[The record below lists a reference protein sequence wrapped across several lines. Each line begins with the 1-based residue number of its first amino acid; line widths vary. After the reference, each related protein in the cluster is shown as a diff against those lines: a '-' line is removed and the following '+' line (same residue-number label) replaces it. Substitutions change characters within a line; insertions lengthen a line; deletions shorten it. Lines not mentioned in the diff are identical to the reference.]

1 MADIDDW
8 LTSAAGRIP
17 AHVPITTLSALEQ
30 RLDGQPSPMAASSR
44 RDTGLSMLCACLAA
58 VVGFSAISGVAGWRD
73 DRAQATWIA
82 ALASLTVQ
90 PVDRALR

>member
-30 RLDGQPSPMAASSR
+30 RLDGQPSPWPHQAAAT
-44 RDTGLSMLCACLAA
+44 RD
-58 VVGFSAISGVAGWRD
+58 
-73 DRAQATWIA
+73 
-82 ALASLTVQ
+82 
-90 PVDRALR
+90 

>member
-58 VVGFSAISGVAGWRD
+58 VVGFSAISGVAGGEMTAR
-73 DRAQATWIA
+73 RPHGSPPPRKPHRTAC
-82 ALASLTVQ
+82 
-90 PVDRALR
+90 